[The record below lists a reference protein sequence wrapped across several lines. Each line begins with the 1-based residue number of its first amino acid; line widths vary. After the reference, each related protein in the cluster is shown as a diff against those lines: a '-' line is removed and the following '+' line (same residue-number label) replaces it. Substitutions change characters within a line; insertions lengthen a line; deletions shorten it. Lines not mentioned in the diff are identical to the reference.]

1 VKGKK
6 EDKVLREL
14 FRQKLENAEVIPS
27 PSVSTVLM
35 RRLGRKEFLHFNP
48 ARFNIWY
55 LGGIVAAGA
64 ALAIFLSS
72 RSGNNE
78 RIQPQQPP
86 AEINKIITS
95 DSLISAPVQPV
106 LQKAG
111 ENNKSSVITEKEE
124 SIIQSEVKDKVNG
137 DMNDLIRK
145 NNSVTPAG
153 VTGTVQGNGLFNE
166 SIADKD
172 KLQIGFR
179 ADGSLIESSVT
190 EGCLPLRVKFSSKA
204 GSKGTCR
211 WTFGDGGYSNETDPE
226 WIFDVE
232 GEYKVT
238 LNVFDS
244 NKLLSVSST
253 IITVHSK
260 PKARFEISPENAIIP
275 NDEIRFLNFSS
286 GAVKYRWDFGDGNY
300 SELYEP
306 IHSYNKF
313 DKYNV
318 HLVVFS
324 EYGCSDSLIVM
335 NAFAGSGYF
344 IKFPN
349 AFIPNPTGPSGGYYS
364 PKSDEAAQVFHPV
377 QSGVADYQLKIFSKL
392 GILIFESDDVNIGWD
407 GYFKGELSES
417 GVYIWKVRGNF
428 INGEPFTEM
437 GDVTLLKN

>member
-35 RRLGRKEFLHFNP
+35 HRLGRREFLRFNP

-55 LGGIVAAGA
+55 LGGIIAAGA
-64 ALAIFLSS
+64 ALTIFLSS
-72 RSGNNE
+72 RSGDNE

-95 DSLISAPVQPV
+95 DNLVSVPGQAV
-106 LQKAG
+106 LQKAD
-111 ENNKSSVITEKEE
+111 ENNKKSVMAESEE
-124 SIIQSEVKDKVNG
+124 SVIQSEVENKINNDINNPVTGNG
-137 DMNDLIRK
+137 NV
-145 NNSVTPAG
+145 SPAG
-153 VTGTVQGNGLFNE
+153 VTGTVPKNGLFNE

-172 KLQIGFR
+172 KLKSGIR

-190 EGCLPLRVKFSSKA
+190 EGCLPLRVKFSGKTTP
-204 GSKGTCR
+204 KGIFR

-253 IITVHSK
+253 IITVHPK
-260 PKARFEISPENAIIP
+260 PKALFEISPENAIIP
-275 NDEIRFLNFSS
+275 NDDIRFLNYST
-286 GAVKYRWDFGDGNY
+286 GAVKFRWDFGDGNY

-318 HLVVFS
+318 HLVAFS

-364 PKSDEAAQVFHPV
+364 SKSDEAAQVFHPV

-407 GYFKGELSES
+407 GYFKGQLSES

-428 INGEPFTEM
+428 INGEPFTKM

>member
-1 VKGKK
+1 MKGKK
-6 EDKVLREL
+6 EDKDLREL

-35 RRLGRKEFLHFNP
+35 RRLGRNEFLHFNP

-64 ALAIFLSS
+64 ALAIILSS
-72 RSGNNE
+72 RSGNNDT
-78 RIQPQQPP
+78 IQPQQP
-86 AEINKIITS
+86 ASEINEIVNS
-95 DSLISAPVQPV
+95 DNLISAPEQPV
-106 LQKAG
+106 LQNAD
-111 ENNKSSVITEKEE
+111 ENNKNTVITDRKPGV
-124 SIIQSEVKDKVNG
+124 IQSEVDNNLKG
-137 DMNDLIRK
+137 GMNNAIRG
-145 NNSVTPAG
+145 NNNVSPAG
-153 VTGTVQGNGLFNE
+153 VTGTMPKNGLFRE

-172 KLQIGFR
+172 KLQSGYR
-179 ADGSLIESSVT
+179 ADGCLIESSVT
-190 EGCLPLRVKFSSKA
+190 EGCPPLRVKFSSKA
-204 GSKGTCR
+204 GSNGTCR

-232 GEYKVT
+232 GEYEVT

-244 NKLLSVSST
+244 NKLLSVSSI
-253 IITVHSK
+253 IITVRPK
-260 PKARFEISPENAIIP
+260 PKALFEISPENAIIP
-275 NDEIRFLNFSS
+275 IDEIRFLNFSS
-286 GAVKYRWDFGDGNY
+286 GAVKFRWDFGDGNY

-306 IHSYNKF
+306 VHSYNKF

-364 PKSDEAAQVFHPV
+364 TKSDEAAQVFHPV

-392 GILIFESDDVNIGWD
+392 GILIFESNDVNIGWD
-407 GYFKGELSES
+407 GYFKGQLSES

-428 INGEPFTEM
+428 INGEPFTKM